1 MTTSTY
7 REKFLIG
14 TLALVQF
21 INILDFMV
29 MMPLGPHFIRS
40 FGIDARYFSY
50 LISAYTVSAGI
61 VGFIGS
67 FFLDR
72 VERKKALLVFLF
84 GFVIG
89 TLFCAVSSG
98 YWLFLISRIVTGAF
112 GGLLGSTILSILGDS
127 IPPHRRGRAMGIVM
141 MSFSL
146 ASVFGVPLGLFLAN
160 YFSWP
165 APFVLVAAI
174 GVVAIGLAWMFVPV
188 LTEHLTRKDEAQSV
202 PIIDALTNGN
212 QRSALLLT
220 TTIML
225 GQFAIVPL
233 IATFMTTNVGFS
245 EHNLTY
251 VYIFGGLAAMITSPI
266 AGRIADKYG
275 KFAVFAS
282 FSLFNLIPLFLLT
295 HLTAQPMLI
304 PLLVSTSMFMTSA
317 GRMVSGTAIIIS
329 SVSARQRGGFMSIN
343 TCVQQLGAGI
353 AAFVAGTIVT
363 QLPSG
368 QLQHYDWVG
377 YWAIAMAIVAVYLS
391 SRVKTVDTS
400 HIPTKI
406 AVAEGNI

>member
-1 MTTSTY
+1 MNTTAS

-21 INILDFMV
+21 IHILDFMV

-40 FGIDARYFSY
+40 FGINAQHFSY
-50 LISAYTVSAGI
+50 LISAYTISAGI
-61 VGFIGS
+61 IGFLGS

-72 VERKKALLVFLF
+72 VERKKALLFFLI

-89 TLFCAVSSG
+89 TLCCAIAAG
-98 YWLFLISRIVTGAF
+98 YWWLLIARIVTGAF

-127 IPPHRRGRAMGIVM
+127 IPAHRRGRAMGIVM

-160 YFSWP
+160 TFSWP

-174 GVVAIGLAWMFVPV
+174 GGLAIGLAWLFVPI
-188 LTEHLTRKDEAQSV
+188 LSEHLNSKGEKQRV
-202 PIIDALTNGN
+202 PIVEAIRNPN

-220 TTIML
+220 TAIML
-225 GQFAIVPL
+225 GQFAIIPL

-245 EHNLTY
+245 EHDLTY
-251 VYIFGGLAAMITSPI
+251 IYVFGGLAAMITAPI
-266 AGRIADKYG
+266 GGRLADKYG
-275 KFAVFAS
+275 KFGVFAT
-282 FSLFNLIPLFLLT
+282 FSLFNLIPVFLLT
-295 HLTAQPMLI
+295 HLTEQPMMI
-304 PLLVSTSMFMTSA
+304 PLLVSTGLFMTSA
-317 GRMVSGTAIIIS
+317 GRMVSGTALIIS

-377 YWAIAMAIVAVYLS
+377 YWAMGMAIVAVYLS
-391 SRVKTVDTS
+391 SRVKAVDTS
-400 HIPTKI
+400 HIPTNI
-406 AVAEGNI
+406 AVAEGDI

>member
-1 MTTSTY
+1 MITNPNH
-7 REKFLIG
+7 EKRLIA
-14 TLALVQF
+14 TLGLIQF
-21 INILDFMV
+21 IHILDFMV

-40 FGIDARYFSY
+40 FQINAQHFSY

-61 VGFIGS
+61 MGFIGS

-72 VERKKALLVFLF
+72 VERKKALLFFLL
-84 GFVIG
+84 GFTIG
-89 TLFCAVSSG
+89 TFFCAVSSG
-98 YWLFLISRIVTGAF
+98 YWWLLISRIVTGAF
-112 GGLLGSTILSILGDS
+112 GGLLGSTILSVLGDS
-127 IPPHRRGRAMGIVM
+127 IPAHRRGRAMGIVM

-165 APFVLVAAI
+165 APFVLVAAV
-174 GVVAIGLAWMFVPV
+174 GVVAIGLTWLFVPT
-188 LTEHLTRKDEAQSV
+188 LTEHLKSNGDVQRTPVIA
-202 PIIDALTNGN
+202 ALTNQN
-212 QRSALLLT
+212 QRSALLVT
-220 TTIML
+220 TAIML

-245 EHNLTY
+245 EHDLTY
-251 VYIFGGLAAMITSPI
+251 LYIFGGLAAMVTAPI
-266 AGRIADKYG
+266 GGRIADKYG
-275 KFAVFAS
+275 KFVVFAG
-282 FSLFNLIPLFLLT
+282 FSLFNLIPVFLLT
-295 HLTAQPMLI
+295 HLTEQPLLI
-304 PLLVSTSMFMTSA
+304 PLLISTALFMSSA
-317 GRMVSGTAIIIS
+317 GRMVSGTAIIVS

-368 QLQHYDWVG
+368 ELQHYDWVG
-377 YWAIAMAIVAVYLS
+377 YWAMAMAIFAIYLA

-400 HIPTKI
+400 HTPTQI
-406 AVAEGNI
+406 AVAEGDV